1 MMVREMTPLEITVT
15 AYSGYKANERPLSFE
30 VEGRR
35 LTVTSIADRWYG
47 EDDDYFKVAA
57 DDGQVY
63 IIRWNR
69 SMDCW
74 FLVRVLERVAGH
86 GPS

>member
-1 MMVREMTPLEITVT
+1 MAQEMTYREITVM

-47 EDDDYFKVAA
+47 GEDDYFKVAA
-57 DDGQVY
+57 DDGRVY
-63 IIRWNR
+63 IIRRNR
-69 SMDCW
+69 SMDGW

>member
-1 MMVREMTPLEITVT
+1 MMVQEMTPREITVT

-35 LTVTSIADRWYG
+35 LTVTSISDRWYG

-57 DDGQVY
+57 DDGRVY

-69 SMDCW
+69 STDGW
-74 FLVRVLERVAGH
+74 FLVRVLERSAGH